1 MLNTE
6 QALVT
11 VDAGIKK
18 KKLDGI
24 YCVQKRSKDFAMQ
37 LGFKLKSTK

>member
-11 VDAGIKK
+11 VYAGIK

-37 LGFKLKSTK
+37 HGFKLKSTK